1 MAPGLLNY
9 LHLLWTELQHLRQAL
24 GSEIQARHGPAK
36 TGEQRRSCI
45 DASRAA
51 KILGWRPQTALAE
64 GLRRTAA
71 YYRDTVGR

>member
-1 MAPGLLNY
+1 
-9 LHLLWTELQHLRQAL
+9 LRQAL